1 MWDIFTENSDSKVIV
16 ICDDI
21 DVTIGVN
28 DAIYSSQGLFTILL
42 SSERPKCN
50 NMKLDDLQVIS
61 DVGEAV
67 AYRNYDDVNVNGWVL
82 FVNKEDGLL
91 DSLTSVATIV
101 SKPHLAMIKS
111 KMRRLDLSTSNSS
124 QVIELLENRELTD
137 REFWQAIQAENR
149 QELFEVL
156 GLVFKDNVNLR
167 KYNEDYKDIISS
179 VLGDP
184 ARRDYIFGN
193 LDFREGE
200 KFREFVDS
208 LEQNVIDDY
217 NFIEEYWRELSNPDI
232 NRLLEDLDL
241 PEKSPVKL
249 DVKVRFIGN
258 QYFRLDSNNYFI
270 VPDSTKPVFKVT
282 NTSGVHETN
291 NPALGTLPFEV
302 NETVVFDITADDR
315 ELIVQPFSSS
325 GTPYKNKL
333 RFLSINEH
341 NCGLYILKDGA
352 LKRLQANK
360 ENELEISEF
369 SQSSVLYI
377 VHDIKSS
384 VVCHEASI
392 EGLLVNQDI
401 QLSKVSSFNTED
413 TQIELYVGDDSYSL
427 INFEFG
433 TKEIVLVNDM
443 LKKKRA
449 MSLHYGNRVFTLNE
463 SNRIFNLERLLLE
476 NDSNNVL
483 LSHHGGETIVAE
495 NTIHSSDLDSFD
507 VLDHQCIIQSADL
520 LSNWSK
526 VKSLFL
532 NENYSSTNILSI
544 ILNLDP
550 LLIDSYYES
559 YGEALVEDIE
569 NASRFL
575 TISLIE
581 DSKLNSVILPLF
593 HPVVLYDL
601 FKYFQEYG
609 VNDKISLNAYCSEV
623 SLRTLLIDTNQ
634 LYLLE
639 NTGFSQPIFVPDSDN
654 LERIIK
660 YFGLDDTS
668 SVFMSHR
675 PLDDDQIVKSF
686 VAMFEYVGY
695 SKVFNVR
702 LQIDHD
708 QELRGVVRL
717 FKSESVL
724 SSYLTKAKL
733 VLFVDSELF
742 DDLDGYYTEGL
753 KNIHI
758 CRVNNEVTYD
768 LLIDARRKEKIKYS
782 FRASDSF
789 NIPTYVSAGMNVF
802 SYEEVNG
809 QSYCVLYPVEY
820 KSHRLLSAPSG
831 KCLTVNVRSND
842 LEITDYNQSRIIS
855 LQIERF
861 NSIKERLN
869 HVVYETQTGN
879 RLKYAATQKSN
890 FVIAIRGTRQLE
902 ARLTFSLSQYSLG
915 DHVKSLET
923 GLLNENLF
931 SFSHMFGNRNKMKGV
946 VGELLVYKA
955 VQNLLDKGQ
964 EGVFGFLIPVDL
976 IVSELKIYFKT
987 FAPVSWSKYPDFL
1000 LIRVCDDKC
1009 FLSSIEVKS
1018 RITTDHFQVYQDQ
1031 ILPLQSTL
1039 EAWRDECKESQTL
1052 QKRLIIFLVE
1062 YLINVR
1068 LGELHSSSLVSLY
1081 SWIKSDDSELHI
1093 DESVIV
1099 QLSDDNECLV
1109 EHNHGYKFVKADFG
1123 NSLKAY
1129 LSQEETDVLEELLFS
1144 AISNRSEVIEYQPP
1158 SGSLSI
1164 GEHEHDEIDNED
1176 SRINRRDEVDH
1187 ELKQSEESVMDEDS
1201 TVVDLTVG
1209 REDLIEKLESTYRD
1223 VRGKL
1228 ARNGVSINPI
1238 DGGVKVSPMNVRFT
1252 YLPSEGTSIRNVRS
1266 KADDLAVWMKLPQGQ
1281 KVDIDSDMGN
1291 IIMQFPL
1298 LKEQRMMFTY
1308 SVISKNDIRHQGLSV
1323 PIGVDVDGEIVTYE
1337 FDSNSPHLLIG
1348 GTTGAGKSVA
1358 LETIIGGLLHRYD
1371 AAYLNL
1377 IYVDPKGVELIDFED
1392 CEAVQE
1398 NCLDLKPG
1406 IYAEDAIEILSAAA
1420 QEMDRRNKLFLKRY
1434 RELKKDGKIA
1444 RGQSVK
1450 NIDDYN
1456 MYTADSI
1463 LPRLLVVLDEYA
1475 DLVSDKDEKKDIQDQ
1490 LVRIAQKGRSTGIH
1504 LIVATQKPVV
1514 DVIDTVV
1521 KSNLPGKLALKVANS
1536 SDSGVILDEAGA
1548 ERLLGQGDAYLKVG
1562 GEKTRLQIAKFDLFE
1577 ELK

>member
-1 MWDIFTENSDSKVIV
+1 MWDIFIEHSDSKVIV
-16 ICDDI
+16 ICDEI
-21 DVTIGVN
+21 DVTMDIN
-28 DAIYSSQGLFTILL
+28 SALYSRQGLFTILL
-42 SSERPKCN
+42 SSVRPKCN

-61 DVGEAV
+61 EIGEAV
-67 AYRNYDDVNVNGWVL
+67 AYRNYNDVNVNGWVL
-82 FVNKEDGLL
+82 FVSKEDGLL

-101 SKPHLAMIKS
+101 YKPHLAMIES
-111 KMRRLDLSTSNSS
+111 KMGRLDLSSSNAS

-137 REFWQAIQAENR
+137 QEFWSAIQSENR

-156 GLVFKDNVNLR
+156 GLVFKDGVNLK
-167 KYNEDYKDIISS
+167 KYNEEYKDIISS

-184 ARRDYIFGN
+184 ARRDYISDN
-193 LDFREGE
+193 LDFEEGE

-217 NFIEEYWRELSNPDI
+217 NFIQEYWKELSDSTI

-270 VPDSTKPVFKVT
+270 VPDSTKPELKVT
-282 NTSGVHETN
+282 NTSGVHKTN
-291 NPALGTLPFEV
+291 CPALGNRPFEI
-302 NETVVFDITADDR
+302 NEGVVLDCIADQR
-315 ELIVQPFSSS
+315 ELVVHPFSSS
-325 GTPYKNKL
+325 GTPYKSKL
-333 RFLSINEH
+333 RFLSIYEH
-341 NCGLYILKDGA
+341 NLGLYLLKDGA
-352 LKRLQANK
+352 LKRLQASK
-360 ENELEISEF
+360 DNELEIPEF

-377 VHDIKSS
+377 VHEIKSS

-392 EGLLVNQDI
+392 ERLLLNQDI

-413 TQIELYVGDDSYSL
+413 TQIELYVGDDFYSL

-463 SNRIFNLERLLLE
+463 SNKIFNLERLLLD
-476 NDSNNVL
+476 NNSSNVL
-483 LSHHGGETIVAE
+483 LSHHCGEIIVGESTIY
-495 NTIHSSDLDSFD
+495 SSALDSFD
-507 VLDHQCIIQSADL
+507 VSDHKCLIQSADL

-609 VNDKISLNAYCSEV
+609 VNEKISLNAYCSEV

-639 NTGFSQPIFVPDSDN
+639 NTGFSQPIFVSDSNN
-654 LERIIK
+654 LERIIE

-733 VLFVDSELF
+733 VLFVDSALF

-789 NIPTYVSAGMNVF
+789 NIPTYVLAGMNVF

-831 KCLTVNVRSND
+831 KCLAVNVRSND

-879 RLKYAATQKSN
+879 RLKYSATQKSN

-955 VQNLLDKGQ
+955 VQNVLDKGR

-987 FAPVSWSKYPDFL
+987 FAPLSWSKYPDFL

-1018 RITTDHFQVYQDQ
+1018 RTTSDHFQVYQDQ

-1039 EAWRDECKESQTL
+1039 EAWRDECKESKTL

-1081 SWIKSDDSELHI
+1081 NWINSDDSELHI

-1123 NSLKAY
+1123 NSLDAY
-1129 LSQEETDVLEELLFS
+1129 LSQEEKHTLEELLFS
-1144 AISNRSEVIEYQPP
+1144 AISNSSEDVDLQEPNGLISKIKQGQDVVVDREP
-1158 SGSLSI
+1158 I
-1164 GEHEHDEIDNED
+1164 IK
-1176 SRINRRDEVDH
+1176 RINKVDH
-1187 ELKQSEESVMDEDS
+1187 DLDHPEVLLEPQARA
-1201 TVVDLTVG
+1201 VVDLTVG
-1209 REDLIEKLESTYRD
+1209 REDLIQEFESTYRD

-1228 ARNGVSINPI
+1228 ARNGVSINLM

-1252 YLPSEGTSIRNVRS
+1252 FSPTEGTSIKNVQS
-1266 KADDLAVWMKLPQGQ
+1266 KAADLAVWLKLPQGQ

-1308 SVISKNDIRHQGLSV
+1308 SVISKNVIGDQGLSV
-1323 PIGVDVDGEIVTYE
+1323 PIGVDVDGEIVIYE

-1392 CEAVQE
+1392 CKAVQE
-1398 NCLDLKPG
+1398 NCLGLKPG

-1420 QEMDRRNKLFLKRY
+1420 QEMDRRNKLFLDRY
-1434 RELKKDGKIA
+1434 RELKKDRQIA

-1450 NIDDYN
+1450 NIDDFN
-1456 MYTADSI
+1456 KYTEDSI
-1463 LPRLLVVLDEYA
+1463 LPRLLIVLDEYA

-1548 ERLLGQGDAYLKVG
+1548 ERLLGQGDAYLKIG
-1562 GEKTRLQIAKFDLFE
+1562 GEKTRLQIAKFDLFDQLE
-1577 ELK
+1577 

>member
-28 DAIYSSQGLFTILL
+28 DALYSSQGLFTILL

-50 NMKLDDLQVIS
+50 SMNLHDLQVIS
-61 DVGEAV
+61 EIGEAV
-67 AYRNYDDVNVNGWVL
+67 AYRNYDDANVNGWVL

-111 KMRRLDLSTSNSS
+111 KMGRLDLSTSNSS

-137 REFWQAIQAENR
+137 GEFWQAIQAENR

-156 GLVFKDNVNLR
+156 GLVFKDGVNLK
-167 KYNEDYKDIISS
+167 KYNEEYKDIISS

-184 ARRDYIFGN
+184 ARRDYISDN

-217 NFIEEYWRELSNPDI
+217 NFIQEYWKELSNPDI

-249 DVKVRFIGN
+249 DVKVRFTGN

-270 VPDSTKPVFKVT
+270 VADSTKPIIKVT
-282 NTSGVHETN
+282 NTSGVLKTN
-291 NPALGTLPFEV
+291 DSKIGNPLFEI
-302 NETVVFDITADDR
+302 NERVFLDIADVYDR
-315 ELIVQPFSSS
+315 ELIVHPFSSS
-325 GTPYKNKL
+325 GTPYKSKL
-333 RFLSINEH
+333 RFLSIHEH
-341 NCGLYILKDGA
+341 NFGLYLLKDGA

-360 ENELEISEF
+360 DNELEIPEF
-369 SQSSVLYI
+369 SQSSILYI
-377 VHDIKSS
+377 VHENKSS

-392 EGLLVNQDI
+392 ERLLVNQDI

-413 TQIELYVGDDSYSL
+413 TQIELYVGDDFYCL

-463 SNRIFNLERLLLE
+463 SNKIFSLERLLLE
-476 NDSNNVL
+476 NNSSNVL
-483 LSHHGGETIVAE
+483 LSRHRGEIIVGESTIY
-495 NTIHSSDLDSFD
+495 SSALDSFD
-507 VLDHQCIIQSADL
+507 VSDHKCLIESADL

-550 LLIDSYYES
+550 LLVDSYYES
-559 YGEALVEDIE
+559 YGEALVEDFE

-609 VNDKISLNAYCSEV
+609 VNEKISLNAYCSEV

-639 NTGFSQPIFVPDSDN
+639 NTGFSQPVFVSDSNN
-654 LERIIK
+654 LERIIE
-660 YFGLDDTS
+660 YFGLNDTS

-733 VLFVDSELF
+733 VLFVDSALF
-742 DDLDGYYTEGL
+742 DNLDGYYTEGL
-753 KNIHI
+753 KNIHV
-758 CRVNNEVTYD
+758 CRVSNEVTYD

-789 NIPTYVSAGMNVF
+789 NIPTYVLAGMNVF

-831 KCLTVNVRSND
+831 KCLAVNVRSND

-879 RLKYAATQKSN
+879 RLKYSATQKSN

-955 VQNLLDKGQ
+955 VQNVLDNGR

-1000 LIRVCDDKC
+1000 LISVCDDKC

-1018 RITTDHFQVYQDQ
+1018 RTTSDHFQVYQDQ

-1039 EAWRDECKESQTL
+1039 EAWRDECKESKTL

-1081 SWIKSDDSELHI
+1081 NWIKSDDSELHI

-1129 LSQEETDVLEELLFS
+1129 LSQEETDVLEDLLFS

-1164 GEHEHDEIDNED
+1164 GEQDHDEIDN
-1176 SRINRRDEVDH
+1176 
-1187 ELKQSEESVMDEDS
+1187 EDS

-1238 DGGVKVSPMNVRFT
+1238 AGGVKVSPMNVRFT
-1252 YLPSEGTSIRNVRS
+1252 FLPSEGTSIRNVRS

-1308 SVISKNDIRHQGLSV
+1308 SVISKNDISDQGLSV
-1323 PIGVDVDGEIVTYE
+1323 PIGVDVDGEIVTYD

-1377 IYVDPKGVELIDFED
+1377 IYVDPKGVELIEFED
-1392 CEAVQE
+1392 CNAVQE
-1398 NCLDLKPG
+1398 NCLGLKPG
-1406 IYAEDAIEILSAAA
+1406 KYAVDAIEILSAAA
-1420 QEMDRRNKLFLKRY
+1420 QEMDRRNDLFESRY
-1434 RELKKDGKIA
+1434 RELKKDGLIA

-1450 NIDDYN
+1450 NIDDFN
-1456 MYTADSI
+1456 KYTADSV
-1463 LPRLLVVLDEYA
+1463 LPRLLIVLDEYA

-1536 SDSGVILDEAGA
+1536 TDSGVILDEAGA
-1548 ERLLGQGDAYLKVG
+1548 ERLLGKGDAYLKVG
-1562 GEKTRLQIAKFDLFE
+1562 GEKTRLQIAKFDLFDQLE
-1577 ELK
+1577 F

>member
-1 MWDIFTENSDSKVIV
+1 MWDIFLEHSDSKVIV

-21 DVTIGVN
+21 DVTLDVH
-28 DAIYSSQGLFTILL
+28 DALYSRQGLFTILL

-61 DVGEAV
+61 EIGEAV

-82 FVNKEDGLL
+82 FVSSEDGLL

-111 KMRRLDLSTSNSS
+111 KMGGLDLSISNSS

-137 REFWQAIQAENR
+137 QEFWSAMQSENR

-156 GLVFKDNVNLR
+156 GLVFKDGVNLK
-167 KYNEDYKDIISS
+167 KYNEDYKEIISS

-184 ARRDYIFGN
+184 ARRDYISDN
-193 LDFREGE
+193 LDFEEGD
-200 KFREFVDS
+200 KFREFVNS

-217 NFIEEYWRELSNPDI
+217 NFIHEYWKELSNPNI

-249 DVKVRFIGN
+249 DVKIRFRGN

-282 NTSGVHETN
+282 NTSGVLKTN
-291 NPALGTLPFEV
+291 SSTLGNPRFEI
-302 NETVVFDITADDR
+302 NESVDLDIIADDR
-315 ELIVQPFSSS
+315 ELLVHPFSSS
-325 GTPYKNKL
+325 GTPYKSKL
-333 RFLSINEH
+333 RFRSIHEDNF
-341 NCGLYILKDGA
+341 GLYLLKDGA
-352 LKRLQANK
+352 LKRLEVN
-360 ENELEISEF
+360 EDNELEIPEF

-377 VHDIKSS
+377 VHEMTNS

-392 EGLLVNQDI
+392 ERLLLNQDI

-413 TQIELYVGDDSYSL
+413 THIELYVGDDFYRL

-463 SNRIFNLERLLLE
+463 SNKIFDLERLLLD
-476 NDSNNVL
+476 NNNFNVL
-483 LSHHGGETIVAE
+483 LSHHSSDIIVGE
-495 NTIHSSDLDSFD
+495 NTIYSSDLDSFD
-507 VLDHQCIIQSADL
+507 VSDHKCSIQSADL

-526 VKSLFL
+526 VKTVLL
-532 NENYSSTNILSI
+532 NQNYSSTNILSI
-544 ILNLDP
+544 ILTLDP
-550 LLIDSYYES
+550 LLINSFYES

-593 HPVVLYDL
+593 HPVVLHDL
-601 FKYFQEYG
+601 FKYFQEYD
-609 VNDKISLNAYCSEV
+609 VNENISLNAYCSEV
-623 SLRTLLIDTNQ
+623 SLRTLLVDANQ
-634 LYLLE
+634 LLLLE
-639 NTGFSQPIFVPDSDN
+639 NTGFSQPIFVPDRNN
-654 LERIIK
+654 LERIIE

-668 SVFMSHR
+668 SKYMSHR

-708 QELRGVVRL
+708 QELRGLVRL
-717 FKSESVL
+717 FKSESIL
-724 SSYLTKAKL
+724 SSYLTNAKL
-733 VLFVDSELF
+733 VLFVDSALF

-758 CRVNNEVTYD
+758 CRVNNDVTYD

-789 NIPTYVSAGMNVF
+789 NIPTYALAGMNIF

-879 RLKYAATQKSN
+879 RLKYSATQKSN

-955 VQNLLDKGQ
+955 VQNVLDKGR

-1018 RITTDHFQVYQDQ
+1018 RITSDHLQVYQDQ

-1039 EAWRDECKESQTL
+1039 EAWRDECKESKVL

-1081 SWIKSDDSELHI
+1081 DWIKSDDSKLHI

-1099 QLSDDNECLV
+1099 QLSDDNESLV
-1109 EHNHGYKFVKADFG
+1109 EHHQGYKFVKADFG
-1123 NSLKAY
+1123 NSLEAY
-1129 LSQEETDVLEELLFS
+1129 LSQEETDALEELLFS
-1144 AISNRSEVIEYQPP
+1144 AISNCSENLELQQPNGLI
-1158 SGSLSI
+1158 SNRAQDHDYIDGGDSRTKRI
-1164 GEHEHDEIDNED
+1164 DEIDHD
-1176 SRINRRDEVDH
+1176 
-1187 ELKQSEESVMDEDS
+1187 LKQSEESLEPEDNE
-1201 TVVDLTVG
+1201 VVDLKVG
-1209 REDLIEKLESTYRD
+1209 REDLINELESTYRD

-1228 ARNGVSINPI
+1228 ARNGVSINLM

-1252 YLPSEGTSIRNVRS
+1252 FLPSDGTSIRNVQL
-1266 KADDLAVWMKLPQGQ
+1266 KAADLAVWLKLPQGQ

-1308 SVISKNDIRHQGLSV
+1308 SVISKNDIGDEGLSV

-1371 AAYLNL
+1371 ADYLNL
-1377 IYVDPKGVELIDFED
+1377 LYVDPKGVELIDFED
-1392 CEAVQE
+1392 CKAVQE
-1398 NCLDLKPG
+1398 NCLGLEPG
-1406 IYAEDAIEILSAAA
+1406 IFAEDAIEILSAAA
-1420 QEMDRRNKLFLKRY
+1420 QEMDRRNKLFLSRY
-1434 RELKKDGKIA
+1434 RELKKDGQIA

-1456 MYTADSI
+1456 KYTADSI
-1463 LPRLLVVLDEYA
+1463 LPRLLIVLDEYA
-1475 DLVSDKDEKKDIQDQ
+1475 DLVSDKDEKKEIQDQ

-1562 GEKTRLQIAKFDLFE
+1562 GEKTRLQIAKFDLFDQ
-1577 ELK
+1577 LL